1 MGVERDMEP
10 EGWSFG
16 TVRVFMLNWVETKLS
31 LSKAVQG
38 AAMGSASRSTGG
50 DVETESIED

>member
-1 MGVERDMEP
+1 MEP